1 MKSILEEMEEIGADG
16 VDFVPIDSEVRI
28 LSNGHKIADVL
39 FNGTVYKSYTIDD
52 IRKGVACP
60 KSCRIYWK
68 GNWKGNLFLKHYIA
82 ETDDYLMK
90 FGEALNKLLK
100 GSKLTRQ
107 GWNGKNQFI
116 YYVPQGSYKPC
127 TEIAEQLVNEQGL
140 VDYAPYIA
148 FKTVQNQVVPWTP
161 SISDVLAEDW
171 MVV

>member
-16 VDFVPIDSEVRI
+16 VDFVSMDSKVDT
-28 LSNGHKIADVL
+28 LLNNGKAVNVL
-39 FNGTVYKSYTIDD
+39 FDGTIYKSYTIDD

-60 KSCRIYWK
+60 KSRRIYWK
-68 GNWKGNLFLKHYIA
+68 GNSLFKHYIA

-90 FGEALNKLLK
+90 FDEALDKLLK

-127 TEIAEQLVNEQGL
+127 TKIAEQLVNEQGL
-140 VDYAPYIA
+140 VEYKPYIA
-148 FKTVQNQVVPWTP
+148 LKTVQDQVVPWTP

-171 MVV
+171 KVV

>member
-16 VDFVPIDSEVRI
+16 VDFISIDSEVHI
-28 LSNGHKIADVL
+28 LSNGYKIVDVL
-39 FNGTVYKSYTIDD
+39 FDGTIYKSYTIDD

-60 KSCRIYWK
+60 KSRRIYWK
-68 GNWKGNLFLKHYIA
+68 GNSLFKHYIP

-90 FGEALNKLLK
+90 FDEALDKLLK

-127 TEIAEQLVNEQGL
+127 TKIAEQLVNEQGL
-140 VDYAPYIA
+140 VEYKPYIA
-148 FKTVQNQVVPWTP
+148 LKTVQDQVVPWTP

-171 MVV
+171 KVV

>member
-1 MKSILEEMEEIGADG
+1 MKTILEEMEEIGADG
-16 VDFVPIDSEVRI
+16 VDFISIDSEVRI
-28 LSNGHKIADVL
+28 LSNGHKIVDVL

-60 KSCRIYWK
+60 KSRRIYWK
-68 GNWKGNLFLKHYIA
+68 GNSLLKHYIA

-90 FGEALNKLLK
+90 FSEALDELLK
-100 GSKLTRQ
+100 GSKLTRRD
-107 GWNGKNQFI
+107 WHNIQFI

-127 TEIAEQLVNEQGL
+127 TKIAEQLVNEQGL
-140 VDYAPYIA
+140 VEYEPYIA
-148 FKTVQNQVVPWTP
+148 LKTVQGKVVPWIP

>member
-16 VDFVPIDSEVRI
+16 VDFVSMDSKVDT
-28 LSNGHKIADVL
+28 LLNNGKAVNVL
-39 FNGTVYKSYTIDD
+39 FDGTIYKSYTIDD

-60 KSCRIYWK
+60 KSRRIYWK
-68 GNWKGNLFLKHYIA
+68 GNSLFKHYIA

-90 FGEALNKLLK
+90 FDEALDKLLK

-127 TEIAEQLVNEQGL
+127 TKIAKQLVNEQGL
-140 VDYAPYIA
+140 VEYKPYIA
-148 FKTVQNQVVPWTP
+148 LKTVQGQVVPWTP

-171 MVV
+171 KVV